1 VIKTFGDTAYTV
13 DLGSDVNPRD
23 GMFLE
28 LRDAQDAMVAEVY
41 FDDPTGDFT
50 VTTRPTGVPL
60 EIIEWLLAEARTRL
74 PPRSSPFEQ

>member
-1 VIKTFGDTAYTV
+1 MIKTFRDRTYTV

-23 GMFLE
+23 GMVLE

-50 VTTRPTGVPL
+50 VTTGSTGVPL
-60 EIIEWLLAEARTRL
+60 EVIEWLIAEAKTQL
-74 PPRSSPFEQ
+74 PPK

>member
-1 VIKTFGDTAYTV
+1 MIKTFRDSTYTV

-50 VTTRPTGVPL
+50 VTTCPTGVPL
-60 EIIEWLLAEARTRL
+60 EVIEWLIAEAKAQL
-74 PPRSSPFEQ
+74 PPK